1 MISRA
6 CRVLL
11 LASLATA
18 PLGAQVRL
26 GLLAGGVSAN
36 VTTATVDQIPNKSS
50 QTGFMAGVSATASIG
65 KRLSFGPEVAYVQKG
80 VKAQD
85 NSHTV
90 NEDVKVSYLE
100 VPLLLRANLGTGSI
114 RPYLLGGPSFAIK
127 TGCKLRLYGAG
138 TDTTRNCKDVN
149 ADVESSD
156 FGVMV
161 GGGIGFGR
169 FALSVRYDMGMK
181 NINKKSVGNDA
192 VKNRTVMG
200 VVSVAM

>member
-1 MISRA
+1 MSRS
-6 CRVLL
+6 CHLFL
-11 LASLATA
+11 LASLAAA

-50 QTGFMAGVSATASIG
+50 RTGFLVGISATRSFG
-65 KRLSFGPEVAYVQKG
+65 KYFAFGPELTWVQKG

-90 NEDVKVSYLE
+90 NEDIKVSYLE
-100 VPLLLRANLGTGSI
+100 LPLLLRVNLATGSL

-138 TDTTRNCKDVN
+138 TDTTRNCQDVN

-156 FGVMV
+156 FGAMV
-161 GGGIGFGR
+161 GAGIGFGR
-169 FALSVRYDMGMK
+169 FGVSVRYDMGMK

-192 VKNRTVMG
+192 VKNRTLMG
-200 VVSVAM
+200 VVSVSM

>member
-1 MISRA
+1 
-6 CRVLL
+6 
-11 LASLATA
+11 
-18 PLGAQVRL
+18 
-26 GLLAGGVSAN
+26 
-36 VTTATVDQIPNKSS
+36 
-50 QTGFMAGVSATASIG
+50 MAGVSATRSFSKYFA
-65 KRLSFGPEVAYVQKG
+65 FGPELTYVQKG

-85 NSHTV
+85 NTHTV
-90 NEDVKVSYLE
+90 NEDIKVSYVEL
-100 VPLLLRANLGTGSI
+100 PLLLRANLGTGAI

-181 NINKKSVGNDA
+181 NINKKSMGNDA
-192 VKNRTVMG
+192 VKNKTLMG
-200 VVSVAM
+200 VVSVSM

>member
-1 MISRA
+1 MSRTSL
-6 CRVLL
+6 VLL
-11 LASLATA
+11 LGALAAA

-36 VTTATVDQIPNKSS
+36 ITTATADQVPNKSS
-50 QTGFMAGVSATASIG
+50 RTGFMAGVSGTASIG
-65 KRLSFGPEVAYVQKG
+65 KRLSFGPEVTYVQKG

-90 NEDVKVSYLE
+90 NEDIKVSYLE
-100 VPLLLRANLGTGSI
+100 VPLLLRANLATGSI
-114 RPYLLGGPSFAIK
+114 RPYLIGGPAFAIK
-127 TGCKLRLYGAG
+127 AGCKLRLYGAG
-138 TDTTRNCKDVN
+138 TDTTRDCKDVN

-181 NINKKSVGNDA
+181 NINKKSVGNDE
-192 VKNRTVMG
+192 VKNRTLMG
-200 VVSVAM
+200 VVSVSM